1 MKDKKLLKRLLFYA
15 KPYSVQFI
23 LVITMMIISTGAD
36 LSKPIIIGSV
46 VDLFVNNTKDTAE
59 TLRILLIYS
68 ALFLTVLVT
77 SFILVYI
84 QTIMLQNIGQKI
96 IKKIRLDIYNKMLDL
111 PLRYYYQNPVG
122 ALVTRV
128 TNDTESLNEM
138 YTSVLTNLFKHTMFL
153 TGILIMMFTVNVKI
167 SLYVVCSIPIT
178 IIMTVIFKYFS
189 RKAYRATRNYL
200 TEMNIFLSEHL
211 MGMKLIQIFSREKK
225 TLNKMTDI
233 NEKLFKSGMRELYAF
248 LVYRPSLFAMS
259 NLTIAL
265 VLYVGSKEV
274 LAGAVTIGT
283 IVIFISYVKD
293 FFGPIEQLAEVFNIL
308 QSAFSAAEKIFTVLD
323 EENEIESGTLE
334 INPDSFKGD
343 IEFKNVWFAYKDEDW
358 ILKDVS
364 FKIDIGQKV
373 AFVGATGA
381 GKTSILSLISR
392 YYDIQKGQI
401 LIDGKDIRE
410 FTIESLRTQ
419 IGQVLQDVFMFTGNI
434 EKNIRLG
441 KEEISEHDVKEAA
454 KMVYAN
460 TFIEKMPHK
469 YKQEVIEGGATLSTG
484 ERQLISFARAI
495 AYSPKIFILDEATA
509 NIDTE
514 TEAVIQQAIYKIMEG
529 RTTIMVAHRLA
540 TIQHA
545 DNIIVLDKGELKE
558 MGTHQELLNQKGI
571 YYNLY
576 KLSLNH

>member
-1 MKDKKLLKRLLFYA
+1 MKDKRLLKRLLFYA
-15 KPYSVQFI
+15 KPYTLQFI
-23 LVITMMIISTGAD
+23 LVIVLMLITTGAD
-36 LSKPIIIGSV
+36 LSKPIIIGKV
-46 VDLFVNNTKDTAE
+46 VDLFGDNAKDIEE
-59 TLRILLIYS
+59 TISLLMMYG
-68 ALFLTVLVT
+68 ALFLTVLTT
-77 SFILVYI
+77 SFVLVYS
-84 QTIMLQNIGQKI
+84 QTIILQKIGQKI
-96 IKKIRLDIYNKMLDL
+96 IKRIRLDIYNKMLSL
-111 PLRYYYQNPVG
+111 PSRYYHQNPVG

-138 YTSVLTNLFKHTMFL
+138 YTSVITNLLKHGMFL

-178 IIMTVIFKYFS
+178 IVMTVIFKYYS

-200 TEMNIFLSEHL
+200 TSMNIFLSEHL
-211 MGMKLIQIFSREKK
+211 MGMKLIQIFSREEK

-233 NEKLFKSGMRELYAF
+233 NENLFRSGMKELYAF
-248 LVYRPSLFAMS
+248 LVYRPSLFAVS

-265 VLYVGSKEV
+265 VLYIGSKEV
-274 LAGAVTIGT
+274 LAGAITIGT
-283 IVIFISYVKD
+283 IVIFTSYVKD

-323 EENEIESGTLE
+323 EENEIENGNIE
-334 INPDSFKGD
+334 INSDNFKGE
-343 IEFKNVWFAYKDEDW
+343 IEFKNVWFAYKGEEW

-364 FKIDIGQKV
+364 FKINVGQKV

-401 LIDGKDIRE
+401 LIDGIDIKE

-419 IGQVLQDVFMFTGNI
+419 IGQVLQDVFMFTGDI

-441 KEEISEHDVKEAA
+441 KEEISENDIKEAA

-484 ERQLISFARAI
+484 ERQLLSFARAI

-514 TEAVIQQAIYKIMEG
+514 TEAIIQQAIYKVMEG

-545 DNIIVLDKGELKE
+545 DNIIVLDKGKLME
-558 MGTHQELLNQKGI
+558 MGTHQELLNKKGI

-576 KLSLNH
+576 ELSLNQ